1 MKRLLAIV
9 LALVILCLSSC
20 QIIDG
25 LFDKEDPIIDN
36 TEASLN
42 HEKIYLYDKGNVL
55 MTRTVT
61 VVNSAS

>member
-1 MKRLLAIV
+1 MKRLFAVV
-9 LALVILCLSSC
+9 LTLVMLCLSSC

-42 HEKIYLYDKGNVL
+42 HEKIYLTMKGTFL